1 MFSFIRCKTPHLFQT
16 KQLCLLPS
24 MSAASGAA
32 AIKMAEFQSGQY
44 KLWPC
49 QLMAELYYPCR
60 AKGMWSELS
69 PNCQLPEDPCFHL
82 TDCLELQIKMG
93 LASMFYQHIG
103 KRTSTFA
110 LAVCVG
116 AIGFER
122 GFDRSERFI
131 LLDRTWEPVYVTCQ
145 DCNLSVLLTTSGK
158 QTTKASFGRTSEPS
172 MRQVKRRRE

>member
-1 MFSFIRCKTPHLFQT
+1 
-16 KQLCLLPS
+16 

-69 PNCQLPEDPCFHL
+69 PNCQLHEDPCFHL
-82 TDCLELQIKMG
+82 TDCSELQIKMG

-122 GFDRSERFI
+122 GFDRSERFT
-131 LLDRTWEPVYVTCQ
+131 LLDRTWKPVQCI
-145 DCNLSVLLTTSGK
+145 CHLSTSRLQSFSFADYLWETNNKGK
-158 QTTKASFGRTSEPS
+158 LWKDIRAKYETSEEEAWTGWYIKS
-172 MRQVKRRRE
+172 FIEQLSASQ